1 MKRKIKITE
10 ATLSR
15 IMERM
20 LTEQE
25 SPEENDVFDDLKKV
39 LVTWEN
45 KEYSSDESRWKE
57 YYKDIE
63 NLLKKYEV
71 N

>member
-10 ATLSR
+10 STLTR
-15 IMERM
+15 IMEKM
-20 LTEQE
+20 LKEQE
-25 SPEENDVFDDLKKV
+25 SPTENDVFGDLKKV
-39 LVTWEN
+39 LVTWET
-45 KEYSSDESRWKE
+45 KKYESDESRWKE

>member
-15 IMERM
+15 IMDRV
-20 LTEQE
+20 LKEQE
-25 SPEENDVFDDLKKV
+25 SPEENDIFDGLKNALK
-39 LVTWEN
+39 TWET
-45 KEYSSDESRWKE
+45 KEYDSDESRWKE

-63 NLLKKYEV
+63 NLLKKYEI